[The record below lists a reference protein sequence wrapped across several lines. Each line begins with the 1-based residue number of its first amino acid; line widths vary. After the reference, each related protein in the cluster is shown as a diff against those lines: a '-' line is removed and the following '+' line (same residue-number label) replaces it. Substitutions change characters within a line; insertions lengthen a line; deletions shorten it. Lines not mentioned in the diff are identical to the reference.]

1 MKINRIRAA
10 SFRILALSLCAAG
23 FLLAATSGGQAVTSA
38 AGSGGSGIGKA
49 SIAGV
54 SFVVRNKSGMIVG
67 RGKTDADGAARIY
80 VAAGDLNGDGHPDVA
95 VGDVNGDG
103 RPDYMLEIDG
113 ESLVRAVDRLQPP
126 PKRDDGPSLS
136 LGAGGFLGGGS
147 SGSHAQGA
155 GPDQG
160 SHGHSHSGGGVGVG
174 LTLPLTGHGD
184 SDHDQSEG
192 PALLIALLLPAVQQA
207 RDATADTGSTTTF
220 EIPYCRDAASRG
232 MRIGFTIPS
241 SMTEPG
247 SWTGRLSIKF

>member
-1 MKINRIRAA
+1 LKSRQEKTVKINRIRAA

-23 FLLAATSGGQAVTSA
+23 FLLAATSGGQAVTSV

-54 SFVVRNKSGMIVG
+54 SIVVRNKSGAIVG
-67 RGKTDADGAARIY
+67 RGETDADGAARIY
-80 VAAGDLNGDGHPDVA
+80 VAVGDLNGDG
-95 VGDVNGDG
+95 
-103 RPDYMLEIDG
+103 RLDYTLEIDG

-126 PKRDDGPSLS
+126 PKRDDGPSVS

-160 SHGHSHSGGGVGVG
+160 SHGHSHSGGGVGLG

-184 SDHDQSEG
+184 SDPDQSGAPE
-192 PALLIALLLPAVQQA
+192 LLIALLLPAVQPA
-207 RDATADTGSTTTF
+207 RGATADTGSTTTF
-220 EIPYCRDAASRG
+220 EVPYCRDAASRG
-232 MRIGFTIPS
+232 MRIGFAIPPL
-241 SMTEPG
+241 TDPG